1 MLFNRC
7 GWAEWVTVDNWRL
20 MSLMQIKREKTFID
34 IRDNLVDASLIE
46 FKRGMKGKPS
56 KYKLISFERKNTFKI
71 EVDTEVDSE
80 VNSEVNTEV
89 NTEAIYKQNKTKQNK
104 KSSSSNILATVD
116 KLPNQKSEE
125 EEIFDLKLI
134 EILEI
139 DCKMYGTN
147 SSLSSTPN
155 SRHNKTK
162 DKDKDKNIGS
172 IDSMNEDTPKV
183 VPSHVNC
190 SLKNSFKNYT

>member
-20 MSLMQIKREKTFID
+20 MALMQIKREKTFID
-34 IRDNLVDASLIE
+34 IRDNLVDVGLIE

-56 KYKLISFERKNTFKI
+56 KYKLVSFERKNTFKI
-71 EVDTEVDSE
+71 E

-116 KLPNQKSEE
+116 KLTNQKSEE
-125 EEIFDLKLI
+125 EKIFDLKLI

-147 SSLSSTPN
+147 ST
-155 SRHNKTK
+155 
-162 DKDKDKNIGS
+162 
-172 IDSMNEDTPKV
+172 
-183 VPSHVNC
+183 
-190 SLKNSFKNYT
+190 